1 MENNTIPFIVWEAEK
16 VREERERKRRFIF
29 EIVMFVAFVL
39 SNMYWIHR
47 ENSFEDV
54 VETTVIETI
63 QDSADGGMN
72 YIGRIINDA
81 ETSCEDNQ
89 DY

>member
-16 VREERERKRRFIF
+16 AREERERKRRFIF
-29 EIVMFVAFVL
+29 EIIMFVAFVL

-81 ETSCEDNQ
+81 ETRCEDNQ
-89 DY
+89 NH

>member
-1 MENNTIPFIVWEAEK
+1 MEDNTIPFIVWEAEK
-16 VREERERKRRFIF
+16 AREERERKRRFVF
-29 EIVMFVAFVL
+29 EIIMFVAFVL

-89 DY
+89 NH

>member
-1 MENNTIPFIVWEAEK
+1 MENNAIPYIVWEAEK
-16 VREERERKRRFIF
+16 AREERKDKRWLIIWLVTFC
-29 EIVMFVAFVL
+29 AFVI
-39 SNMYWIHR
+39 SNMYWVHR

-63 QDSADGGMN
+63 QDSAEGGMN

-81 ETSCEDNQ
+81 ETSSEDNQ
-89 DY
+89 NN